1 LYATI
6 AAVHPAGRVRDL
18 DQLARALAR
27 CRLCDEASEPVCS
40 RPIAAVVA
48 GQRALILGQAPGL
61 HEPGRGRPFAGDAG
75 RRLRSW
81 FGRYGLDDEERFRAT
96 FAMTAVMKCFPG
108 RDPGARGDRRPTPGQ
123 LARCAPWTERQ
134 VALLDP
140 PVIIPVGGMAI
151 AATLGRARLQDVIG
165 RRFRVD
171 ERDIVPLP
179 HPSGASAWLNTEANR
194 ALVEQAV
201 DEIAASLRLA

>member
-1 LYATI
+1 MPG
-6 AAVHPAGRVRDL
+6 HK
-18 DQLARALAR
+18 
-27 CRLCDEASEPVCS
+27 
-40 RPIAAVVA
+40 
-48 GQRALILGQAPGL
+48 ALILGQAPGL
-61 HEPGRGRPFAGDAG
+61 HEPGLGRPFAGDAG

-81 FGRYGLDDEERFRAT
+81 FRRYGLDDEDRFRAT

-134 VALLDP
+134 IALLDP

-151 AATLGRARLQDVIG
+151 AATLGPTRLTEVIG
-165 RRFRVD
+165 RRFRIAD
-171 ERDIVPLP
+171 RDIVPLP
-179 HPSGASAWLNTEANR
+179 HPSGASAWLNDAANR